1 MLVRSTGQYV
11 RNGPIVKIS
20 TVPREVDRASP
31 LPLWAQL
38 YEDLIHRLA
47 AGGFGPDFPG
57 EHELAAEYQV
67 SRHTVR
73 EALRRL
79 RQAGVLDSGR
89 GRRTS
94 VRTAR
99 IEQPLGAIYSL
110 FNEVQARGMRQRSE
124 VLARDTRQDPTVA
137 ARLEVDSG
145 TEFVFLE
152 RLRFAD
158 DDLLALDRTW
168 MLASLARPLL
178 TADLTATGLYTELAR
193 SGVRITDGRERIF
206 AVTPTAEQRRRL
218 HLGRSVAL
226 LAIERIGRVD
236 GRPAEWRETFVRG
249 DRFSVVADW
258 APHRAY
264 QMQVADGSPLI
275 SKGVTRGR

>member
-1 MLVRSTGQYV
+1 
-11 RNGPIVKIS
+11 
-20 TVPREVDRASP
+20 VDRASP

-38 YEDLIHRLA
+38 YEDLVRRLG
-47 AGGFGPDFPG
+47 AGGFGAEFPG
-57 EHELAAEYQV
+57 EHELATEYQV

-89 GRRTS
+89 GRRTA

-110 FNEVQARGMRQRSE
+110 FSEVQARGMRQRSE
-124 VLARDTRQDPTVA
+124 VLLRDTRRDAAVA
-137 ARLEVDSG
+137 ARLGVHPE

-152 RLRFAD
+152 RLRLAD
-158 DDLLALDRTW
+158 EEPLALDHTW
-168 MLASLARPLL
+168 MLATLARPLL
-178 TADLTATGLYTELAR
+178 TADLTATGLYAELAR
-193 SGVRITDGRERIF
+193 SGVRITDGRERIY
-206 AVTPTAEQRRRL
+206 AVPPSPEQRRRL
-218 HLGRSVAL
+218 QLGRGVAL
-226 LAIERIGRVD
+226 LAIERIGRV
-236 GRPAEWRETFVRG
+236 GGAPAEWRESFVRG

-264 QMQVADGSPLI
+264 QMQVADGSPLAP
-275 SKGVTRGR
+275 R